1 MHGLRVAVSAKG
13 NRVILNKELKK
24 FVRDAFPPPHHH
36 PIRPWSSSMG
46 WAPFKNPIDGDVG
59 ADAPLHSHW
68 ALWRYSTLNAQF
80 GGARFS
86 GNSSIAWKEKNFV
99 LGFFPLCVS
108 CLDGTWGGLKLVPFL
123 WRCLCSLLS
132 FVGFHEGVKARRS
145 AVRHVCPGLE
155 EVLPEESL
163 FCGGSPVLSPSV
175 VSHGVKTKPQA
186 LGRALEEGI
195 LLCWGSSKME
205 RLHLVH
211 WMVFCL
217 LVSWATGGFS
227 QDDAK
232 AVYIITMK
240 QAPAAHYYDLM
251 RRFGS
256 SSSSNG
262 ETETLNTHRGPR
274 NVSRGGRSYS
284 KYLVQLQDSLLRR
297 TLKGENYLKLYSYH
311 YLINGFAVLVTA
323 QQADKLASRREV
335 ANVALDFSVRTETT
349 HTPEF
354 LGLPKGAWVKEG
366 GPEGAGEGIVI
377 GFIDTGIDPTHS
389 SFSDDSSVNPYP
401 VPPHYSGVCEVTRDF
416 PSGSCNRKLVGARH
430 FAASAITRGIFNATQ
445 DYASPFDGDG
455 HGTHTA
461 SIAAGNHGIPVIV
474 AGHHFGNASGMAPR
488 AHIAIYK
495 ALYKSFGGFA
505 ADVVAAIDQAAQD
518 GVDII
523 SLSITPNR
531 RPPGIATFFNPIDM
545 ALLSAVKAGIFVVQA
560 AGNTGPSPRS
570 MSSFS
575 PWIFTV
581 GAAAHDRI
589 YSNSIILGNNA
600 TISGIGLAPGT
611 DGDSMYTLVSAV
623 HAFREGTTDVKDM
636 YVAECQDSS
645 NLDKDIVQGNILICS
660 YSIRFVLGLSSIKQA
675 LETAK
680 NLSAVGIIFYMDPF
694 VIGFQ
699 LNPTPMKMP
708 GLIIPSPDD
717 SKIFLKY
724 YNSSL
729 LRNDTSGSIIQFG
742 GAAKILGG
750 LKANYSNLAP
760 KVLYYSARGPDPED
774 SSLHDAD
781 IMKPNL
787 IAPGNLIWGAWS
799 SLGGD
804 STEFEGEK
812 FAMISGTSMAAPHVA
827 GLAALIKQK
836 YPSFTPSAIGSALST
851 TASVY
856 DKQGGPIMAQRAY
869 TNPDI
874 NQSPAT
880 PFDMGSGFVNAT
892 AALDPG
898 LIFDCSFGDYL
909 SFLCGING
917 SSPVVLNYTGF
928 DCGGSTTVNAT
939 DLNLPSITLALLNQ
953 SRTVLRTVT
962 NIANDETYSVTWSAP
977 YGVSVSIMP
986 TRFLVASGQS
996 QALTVVLNAT
1006 MNSTYASFGRIG
1018 LYGNLGHISSIPLSV
1033 ISKVTLSSSLK

>member
-1 MHGLRVAVSAKG
+1 M
-13 NRVILNKELKK
+13 E
-24 FVRDAFPPPHHH
+24 
-36 PIRPWSSSMG
+36 
-46 WAPFKNPIDGDVG
+46 
-59 ADAPLHSHW
+59 
-68 ALWRYSTLNAQF
+68 
-80 GGARFS
+80 
-86 GNSSIAWKEKNFV
+86 
-99 LGFFPLCVS
+99 
-108 CLDGTWGGLKLVPFL
+108 CLY
-123 WRCLCSLLS
+123 
-132 FVGFHEGVKARRS
+132 
-145 AVRHVCPGLE
+145 
-155 EVLPEESL
+155 
-163 FCGGSPVLSPSV
+163 
-175 VSHGVKTKPQA
+175 
-186 LGRALEEGI
+186 
-195 LLCWGSSKME
+195 
-205 RLHLVH
+205 LVH
-211 WMVFCL
+211 LMVLCL
-217 LVSWATGGFS
+217 IGLWATGLC
-227 QDDAK
+227 QENAT
-232 AVYIITMK
+232 AVYIVAMK
-240 QAPAAHYYDLM
+240 QAPAAHYYDLT
-251 RRFGS
+251 RRYGS
-256 SSSSNG
+256 SSRSYRK
-262 ETETLNTHRGPR
+262 TEKLNTLNKPG
-274 NVSRGGRSYS
+274 NVSRTDRSYV
-284 KYLVQLQDSLLRR
+284 KYLVRLQNSLLRR
-297 TLKGENYLKLYSYH
+297 ALRGENYLKLYSYH
-311 YLINGFAVLVTA
+311 YVINGFAVLVTA
-323 QQADKLASRREV
+323 QQAEKLARRREV
-335 ANVALDFSVRTETT
+335 SNVVLDFSVRTATT

-377 GFIDTGIDPTHS
+377 GFVDTGIDPTHP
-389 SFSDDSSVNPYP
+389 SFSDDSSDNIYP
-401 VPPHYSGVCEVTRDF
+401 VPAHYSGVCEVTRDF

-488 AHIAIYK
+488 AHIAVYK

-531 RPPGIATFFNPIDM
+531 RPSGIATFFNPIDM

-581 GAAAHDRI
+581 GAAAHDRV
-589 YSNSIILGNNA
+589 YSNYIVLGNNS
-600 TISGIGLAPGT
+600 TISGVGLAPGT
-611 DGDSMYTLVSAV
+611 EDDSMYTLVSAI
-623 HAFREGTTDVKDM
+623 HALRTDMTDVKDM
-636 YVAECQDSS
+636 YVGECQDSS
-645 NLDKDIVQGNILICS
+645 VLNKDIVQGNILICS
-660 YSIRFVLGLSSIKQA
+660 YSIRFVLGLSTIRQA

-680 NLSAVGIIFYMDPF
+680 NLSAIGIIFYMDPF

-699 LNPTPMKMP
+699 LNPTPMEMP

-729 LRNDTSGSIIQFG
+729 GRDETSKSIIKFG
-742 GAAKILGG
+742 GVAKILGG

-799 SLGGD
+799 SLGAD

-836 YPSFTPSAIGSALST
+836 YPSFSSSAIGSALST
-851 TASVY
+851 TASLY

-869 TNPDI
+869 TDPDS

-880 PFDMGSGFVNAT
+880 PFDMGGGFVNAT

-898 LIFDCSFGDYL
+898 LIFDCSFDEYL

-917 SSPVVLNYTGF
+917 SGPVVLNYTGY
-928 DCGGSTTVNAT
+928 DCGSATVNGT
-939 DLNLPSITLALLNQ
+939 DLNLPSITVAVLNQ
-953 SRTVLRTVT
+953 SRIILRTVT
-962 NIANDETYSVTWSAP
+962 NIADDETYGVSWSAP
-977 YGVSVSIMP
+977 YGVSASVMP
-986 TRFLVASGQS
+986 TRFFIANGQS
-996 QALTVVLNAT
+996 QVLTVSLNAT
-1006 MNSTYASFGRIG
+1006 MNSSSASFGRIG
-1018 LYGNLGHISSIPLSV
+1018 LYGNRGHVSSIPLSV
-1033 ISKVTLSSSLK
+1033 ISKVAFNSTVK